1 MTIKTEL
8 IKGGICD
15 AVCNRLTDFDIDE
28 SKVADTRAIQA
39 LGEIQDILNND
50 DLSEF
55 EIIDSIV
62 SVFCKYN
69 LSFSDSYDF

>member
-28 SKVADTRAIQA
+28 SKVADTRAIKA
-39 LGEIQDILNND
+39 LGEIQEILNND
-50 DLSEF
+50 DLSDF
-55 EIIDSIV
+55 EMVDSIV
-62 SVFCKYN
+62 SLFGKYK
-69 LSFSDSYDF
+69 LSFSGNYDF

>member
-15 AVCNRLTDFDIDE
+15 AVCSKLTDFDIDE

-39 LGEIQDILNND
+39 LGEIQEILND
-50 DLSEF
+50 EYLSDF
-55 EIIDSIV
+55 EIVDSIV
-62 SVFCKYN
+62 SVFGKYN
-69 LSFSDSYDF
+69 LSFSGNYDF

>member
-15 AVCNRLTDFDIDE
+15 AVYSKLTDFDIDE

-39 LGEIQDILNND
+39 LGEIQEILND
-50 DLSEF
+50 DTLSEF
-55 EIIDSIV
+55 EMVDSIV
-62 SVFCKYN
+62 SVFGKYN
-69 LSFSDSYDF
+69 LSFSGIYDF

>member
-15 AVCNRLTDFDIDE
+15 AVCSKLTDFDIDE

-39 LGEIQDILNND
+39 LGEIQEILND
-50 DLSEF
+50 EDLSEF
-55 EIIDSIV
+55 EIVDSIV
-62 SVFCKYN
+62 SVFGKYN
-69 LSFSDSYDF
+69 LSFCGSYDF

>member
-15 AVCNRLTDFDIDE
+15 AVCSKLTDFDIDE

-39 LGEIQDILNND
+39 LGEIRKILND
-50 DLSEF
+50 EDLSEF
-55 EIIDSIV
+55 EMVDSIV
-62 SVFCKYN
+62 SVFGKYN